1 MSLANII
8 ALVSQHNVD
17 PTTTPDH
24 DDSPEIVETVIG
36 RNLPKPV
43 RGKIPT
49 DTGEQAA
56 PIHSNNEGKAMVHG
70 LTMPERNTLD
80 AKAFLLACR
89 DAGKRSFESVDQ
101 ATGEVRRVIKV
112 DQTKVRD
119 DLICAIHAYC
129 GYDNRRDFGS
139 QDAEARAKA
148 QRELRGG
155 VVPGPTR
162 EEKRS
167 AERSMTGFVKGMP
180 APQQRMVRDLQAR
193 AVSLAES
200 RDKAATAL
208 ERGQFQVLLD
218 STNAALKELGF

>member
-1 MSLANII
+1 MSLAAII
-8 ALVSQHNVD
+8 SLVSQHNVD

-49 DTGEQAA
+49 ETGEQAA
-56 PIHSNNEGKAMVHG
+56 PIHNKPAVFGMV
-70 LTMPERNTLD
+70 MPERNTLD

-89 DAGKRSFESVDQ
+89 DAGKRSFETVDQ
-101 ATGEVRRVIKV
+101 ATGEVRRVVKV
-112 DQTKVRD
+112 DQSKVRE

-129 GYDNRRDFGS
+129 GFDQTRDFGP
-139 QDAEARAKA
+139 QDQEARAKA

-167 AERSMTGFVKGMP
+167 AERSMTGFVAGMP
-180 APQQRMVRDLQAR
+180 APQQRLVRDLQAR

-200 RDKAATAL
+200 RDKATSAL
-208 ERGQFQVLLD
+208 ERGQFQTLLNA
-218 STNAALKELGF
+218 TNAALKELGF

>member
-1 MSLANII
+1 MDLANII
-8 ALVSQHNVD
+8 ALVSSAHID
-17 PTTTPDH
+17 PSTA
-24 DDSPEIVETVIG
+24 PEINVEPEVTETVIG
-36 RNLPKPV
+36 RNLPSK
-43 RGKIPT
+43 KQAKAEAAAK
-49 DTGEQAA
+49 GEVKA
-56 PIHSNNEGKAMVHG
+56 PIHAKPAVFGVA
-70 LTMPERNTLD
+70 MPERNTLD
-80 AKAFLLACR
+80 AKGFLLACR

>member
-70 LTMPERNTLD
+70 LTMPEKGSLD
-80 AKAFLLACR
+80 AKGYLLAVR
-89 DAGKRSFESVDQ
+89 NAGKRPNDKGALVFDKAHE
-101 ATGEVRRVIKV
+101 RN
-112 DQTKVRD
+112 
-119 DLICAIHAYC
+119 DLICAIHAYV
-129 GYDNRRDFGS
+129 GYDNRRDFGT
-139 QDAEARAKA
+139 QDSEARAKA

-155 VVPGPTR
+155 VTPGPTR

-200 RDKAATAL
+200 RDKATTAL
-208 ERGQFQVLLD
+208 ERGQFQVLL
-218 STNAALKELGF
+218 NECNKALAELGF

>member
-1 MSLANII
+1 MSLAAII
-8 ALVSQHNVD
+8 SLVSQHNVD

-70 LTMPERNTLD
+70 LTMPEKGSLD
-80 AKAFLLACR
+80 AKGYLLAVR
-89 DAGKRSFESVDQ
+89 NAGKRPNDKGALVFDKAHE
-101 ATGEVRRVIKV
+101 RN
-112 DQTKVRD
+112 
-119 DLICAIHAYC
+119 DLICAIHAYV
-129 GYDNRRDFGS
+129 GYDNRRDFGT